1 MSTLDHKIDFA
12 VILSV
17 TKANPNGDPLNGNRP
32 RQNYDGRGEISDV
45 AIKRKIRNRLQDM
58 GEPIFVQSND
68 KNTDGYKSLRER
80 AEANSDLQKILKS
93 KNSSSEEFA
102 QIACKEWIDVRSFG
116 QVFAFKSSG
125 SGSGVSVGV
134 RGPVS
139 IHTATSIDPIDIV
152 STQITKSVNSEP
164 GKEKGSD
171 TMGMK
176 HRVDFGVYVFYGSIN
191 TQLAEK
197 TGFTNEDAEKIKQAL
212 VTLFEN
218 DASSARPEGSME
230 VHKVYWWEHNSKLGQ
245 YSSAKVHRSLE
256 INHKVEEPKSID
268 GYEIKLHELDGL
280 KVEVIDGL

>member
-1 MSTLDHKIDFA
+1 MSILDHKIDFA
-12 VILSV
+12 VVLSV

-32 RQNYDGRGEISDV
+32 RQNYDGHGEISDV

-58 GEPIFVQSND
+58 GESIFVQSND
-68 KNTDGYKSLRER
+68 RKVDQFSSLRER
-80 AEANSDLQKILKS
+80 AEANPELEKEFKS
-93 KNSSSEEFA
+93 KDSSSDKFA
-102 QIACKEWIDVRSFG
+102 MIACNEWIDVRSFG

-125 SGSGVSVGV
+125 GKGVSVGV

-139 IHTATSIDPIDIV
+139 IHTATSVDPIDIT
-152 STQITKSVNSEP
+152 SMQITKSVNSEP
-164 GKEKGSD
+164 GKDKGSD

-218 DASSARPEGSME
+218 DTSSARPEGSME

-245 YSSAKVHRSLE
+245 YSSAKVHRLLD
-256 INHKVEEPKSID
+256 IKHNVEEPKSID
-268 GYEIKLHELDGL
+268 DYTIILNELEGL
-280 KVEVIDGL
+280 KVDVIEGL